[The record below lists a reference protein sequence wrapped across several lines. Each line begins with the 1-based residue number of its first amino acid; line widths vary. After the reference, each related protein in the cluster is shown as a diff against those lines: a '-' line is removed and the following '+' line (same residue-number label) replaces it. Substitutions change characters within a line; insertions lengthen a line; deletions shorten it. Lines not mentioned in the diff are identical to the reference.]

1 MSPKKKFLFISSVLV
16 LFISILLIGY
26 GGILKYSLT
35 GGKKFTVL
43 RNIALSFAE
52 IPWILLNI
60 KKGEILNP
68 NAPRSFSKHKDKKKF
83 FTIFDKKEREELL
96 VIPRYDG
103 DLKRSV
109 VEIVDLKTFRIIH
122 TYKHNIYEM
131 NKKVKNTTTE
141 HSRINI
147 DDDSIRFEYRHP
159 IILDDGSLISHS
171 EYSPAF
177 KIDLCNNLI
186 WINDE
191 DKFHHSIMK
200 MDNDKIVLSS
210 QIFPYSKMIQKYLN
224 DNYIYNDDAI
234 TIMNTDG
241 KILYQ
246 KSISEL
252 LIENNILTT
261 SDLFDKETN
270 ISNPTNFKDGFDPIH
285 VNDVEPAMSSSEYW
299 NKGDLFL
306 SLRNKNSIVHYRPS
320 ENRVINYIKG
330 PFLRQHDVDIIS
342 DNEISIFNNNIS
354 IHKKKI
360 SEILIYNFENK
371 SFKTKFENQLE
382 NLDLF
387 TYSQGLAEFFD
398 DGSLLIEEQN
408 EGRIILIDNK
418 GNLEWEYVNKSSN
431 NKIYFISWSRIIKN
445 KNLITSIKKNISNK
459 KCLN

>member
-1 MSPKKKFLFISSVLV
+1 MSPKKILLISGVLI

-26 GGILKYSLT
+26 GGILKYSLA
-35 GGKKFTVL
+35 GGKKFKIL
-43 RNIALSFAE
+43 RNIAISFAE
-52 IPWILLNI
+52 IPWVLTYI
-60 KKGEILNP
+60 KNGEILNP
-68 NAPRSFSKHKDKKKF
+68 NAPRSFYKHQNKKRFFNTFHKKK
-83 FTIFDKKEREELL
+83 REELL
-96 VIPRYDG
+96 VLPRYDG

-109 VEIVDLKTFRIIH
+109 VEIIDLNTFKIIH
-122 TYKHNIYEM
+122 TYKHDIDEM
-131 NKKVKNTTTE
+131 NNKVKNTSIE
-141 HSRINI
+141 HSRIQI
-147 DDDSIRFEYRHP
+147 DDDRIRFEYRHP

-191 DKFHHSIMK
+191 EKFHHSIMK
-200 MDNDKIVLSS
+200 MDNDKIVFSS
-210 QIFPYSKMIQKYLN
+210 QMFPYSKLIQKYLK

-252 LIENNILTT
+252 LIENNILKT

-270 ISNPTNFKDGFDPIH
+270 ISNLRNFKDGFDPIH
-285 VNDVEPAMSSSEYW
+285 INDIEPAMTSGKYW
-299 NKGDLFL
+299 KKGDLFL
-306 SLRNKNSIVHYRPS
+306 SLRNKNSIVHFRPS
-320 ENRVINYIKG
+320 ENKVINYIKG

-342 DNEISIFNNNIS
+342 DYELSIFNNNIS

-360 SEILIYNFENK
+360 SEIVIYNFENN
-371 SFKTKFENQLE
+371 SFKTKFEDQLE

-387 TYSQGLAEFFD
+387 TYSQGLSEFFD
-398 DGSLLIEEQN
+398 DGSILIEEQN
-408 EGRIILIDNK
+408 EGRIVLIDSK
-418 GNLEWEYVNKSSN
+418 GKLEWEYVNKSSK
-431 NKIYFISWSRIIKN
+431 NKVYFISWSRVIKN
-445 KNLITSIKKNISNK
+445 KNLITSIKRNISNK